1 MEKFR
6 TRHREALKN
15 LEAEMK
21 LLQWHKLANE
31 TALQTALMRTK
42 AIRQEEAKI
51 RPRLEEARRLKRRE
65 RLKKAIE
72 DEESQPLQVCLSLN
86 FTRTIK
92 CSMSAV
98 SISNDSRQK
107 LSFDA
112 KSKLNQE
119 EQKLAT
125 TEKKQEELRTNLL
138 LESKKMVEERGKLKS
153 RKEYC
158 RTLRSAMS
166 GEGKMDEIIT
176 FESFKSRGFSFASS
190 DMVTNAVMKE
200 LD

>member
-1 MEKFR
+1 
-6 TRHREALKN
+6 
-15 LEAEMK
+15 MK

-72 DEESQPLQVCLSLN
+72 DEESQPLQVCLCTWFSP
-86 FTRTIK
+86 TIK
-92 CSMSAV
+92 CSTCQLIRA
-98 SISNDSRQK
+98 ISNNSRHK
-107 LSFDA
+107 LSFDE
-112 KSKLNQE
+112 KNKFNQE
-119 EQKLAT
+119 EEKLAT

-138 LESKKMVEERGKLKS
+138 LESKKMVEERGKLNS

-166 GEGKMDEIIT
+166 REGRMDEGT
-176 FESFKSRGFSFASS
+176 FESFKSRGFSFSS
-190 DMVTNAVMKE
+190 TDMVTDAAMKE
-200 LD
+200 LDCIEHSLQHGK

>member
-1 MEKFR
+1 MTKFR

-72 DEESQPLQVCLSLN
+72 DEESQPLQVCLC
-86 FTRTIK
+86 T
-92 CSMSAV
+92 
-98 SISNDSRQK
+98 
-107 LSFDA
+107 
-112 KSKLNQE
+112 
-119 EQKLAT
+119 
-125 TEKKQEELRTNLL
+125 
-138 LESKKMVEERGKLKS
+138 
-153 RKEYC
+153 
-158 RTLRSAMS
+158 
-166 GEGKMDEIIT
+166 
-176 FESFKSRGFSFASS
+176 
-190 DMVTNAVMKE
+190 
-200 LD
+200 